1 MLQVNGF
8 DGLKINL
15 VAVVIVV
22 MAVTFLGHAV
32 TKRVCRLR
40 SAAPASRIPTSY
52 SKFVFLL
59 REATMLVTDKGQ
71 VTIPKHIRTAAGV
84 TPGSEVEFSLEGRR
98 IVITPVASGVRE
110 DRRAKLRAAAA
121 RVRGSLSAEFRQLG
135 ADEIMRFIRGDEL
148 AKRTAR
154 SGRR

>member
-1 MLQVNGF
+1 
-8 DGLKINL
+8 
-15 VAVVIVV
+15 
-22 MAVTFLGHAV
+22 
-32 TKRVCRLR
+32 
-40 SAAPASRIPTSY
+40 
-52 SKFVFLL
+52 
-59 REATMLVTDKGQ
+59 MLVTDKGQ